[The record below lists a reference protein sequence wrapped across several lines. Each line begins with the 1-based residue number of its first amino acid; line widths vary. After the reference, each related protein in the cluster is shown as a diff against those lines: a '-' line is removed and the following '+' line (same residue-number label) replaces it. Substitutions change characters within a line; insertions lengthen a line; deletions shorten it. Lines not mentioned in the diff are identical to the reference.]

1 MLIGRSKTQSQILYL
16 KSFLEVLN
24 CSNKIM
30 KPGLNL
36 GGGRRLLQSSD
47 YITRATG
54 PERQEGKKSPV
65 WLKKRRKQVK
75 VRGKA
80 TKHLKKKGK
89 KRRKVRSPNIGGR
102 SLLKR
107 RRKKQKREKGN
118 KAKEIMWK
126 PTMMINSAK
135 KSISGERNKVDVIFP
150 ILGACTCV
158 NQIFP
163 SFN

>member
-1 MLIGRSKTQSQILYL
+1 M
-16 KSFLEVLN
+16 
-24 CSNKIM
+24 
-30 KPGLNL
+30 
-36 GGGRRLLQSSD
+36 
-47 YITRATG
+47 
-54 PERQEGKKSPV
+54 
-65 WLKKRRKQVK
+65 K

-107 RRKKQKREKGN
+107 RRKKQEREKGN

-135 KSISGERNKVDVIFP
+135 KGIAREK
-150 ILGACTCV
+150 
-158 NQIFP
+158 
-163 SFN
+163 